1 MNVYKAY
8 LAGDM
13 KTALKEQQ
21 TANETCEIMQSGADM
36 GIFKAVLQMRGMT
49 GGHMRAPLIDLD
61 EDEKKALHDQIA
73 PYL

>member
-1 MNVYKAY
+1 
-8 LAGDM
+8 M
-13 KTALKEQQ
+13 K
-21 TANETCEIMQSGADM
+21 SGADM

-61 EDEKKALHDQIA
+61 EDEKKTLHDQIA